1 MLQITVI
8 IGLTTRY
15 KYLFKGI
22 EYTLDVFMDMNMDRV
37 RSGSGMKLYL
47 PHIDLKEGIILS

>member
-15 KYLFKGI
+15 KCLFKCM
-22 EYTLDVFMDMNMDRV
+22 ECALDVFMDMNVDRV
-37 RSGSGMKLYL
+37 RSDSGMRVYL
-47 PHIDLKEGIILS
+47 PHIDLKVGFILS